1 MREVHIDEIISATE
15 KLFIE
20 ANVQLADDV
29 ISAIREALQKEES
42 PMGKEVLQEL
52 LMNIQIARDE
62 QLPICQDT
70 GLAVIFIEV
79 GQDVHISGGA
89 LRDALNEGVRRAYQR
104 GYLRKSCC
112 DPFTRE
118 NTGDNTPAVIHMA
131 IVPGDRVRI
140 IAMPKGGGGE
150 NYSEV
155 RMLTPS
161 EGVAGIKKFVLEMV
175 LKGGPNTCPP
185 IMVGVGIGGNFEMS
199 ALLSKEALMLPVGK
213 RNDDPFIANLELE
226 ILDEINR
233 LGIGPQGYGGTTTAL
248 DIHIKVMPCHIT
260 SLPVAVNIQCYVS
273 RVKEIIL

>member
-1 MREVHIDEIISATE
+1 MREIHVDEIISATE

-20 ANVQLADDV
+20 ANIELSDNV
-29 ISAIREALQKEES
+29 ISAIREAIQREES
-42 PMGKEVLQEL
+42 PLGREVLQEL
-52 LMNIQIARDE
+52 LTNISIAKEE

-79 GQDVHISGGA
+79 GQDVRIYGGA
-89 LRDALNEGVRRAYQR
+89 LRDALNEGVRRAYQK

-118 NTGDNTPAVIHMA
+118 NTGDNTPSIIHMA
-131 IVPGDRVRI
+131 TVPGGRVRI
-140 IAMPKGGGGE
+140 VAMPKGGGGE

-161 EGVAGIKKFVLEMV
+161 EGVEGIKKFVLEMV
-175 LKGGPNTCPP
+175 QKGGPNPCPP
-185 IMVGVGIGGNFEMS
+185 IIVGIGIGGNFEMS
-199 ALLSKEALMLPVGK
+199 ALLSKEALMLPVGE
-213 RNDDPFIANLELE
+213 RNEGPFIANLELE

-248 DIHIKVMPCHIT
+248 DVHIKAMPCHIA
-260 SLPVAVNIQCYVS
+260 SLPIAVNIQCYVN